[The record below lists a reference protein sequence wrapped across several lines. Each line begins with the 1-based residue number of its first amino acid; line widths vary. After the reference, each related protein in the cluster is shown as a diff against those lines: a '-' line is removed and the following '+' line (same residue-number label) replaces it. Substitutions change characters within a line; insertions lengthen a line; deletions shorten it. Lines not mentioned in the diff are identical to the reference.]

1 MIEENEVMQN
11 VEVSSPPD
19 SAGDNLSNA
28 PDSVLD
34 NPETVETGDS
44 APDQEAAPDAP
55 AAETEVS
62 EELSERV
69 EAEDFSAEE
78 DEEYYN
84 FAEMA
89 EEQAIEDA
97 RLFFETPF
105 ESYTVTEGLLLLIFV
120 VLFLKTMLGLAR
132 G

>member
-1 MIEENEVMQN
+1 MIEENEVVQN
-11 VEVSSPPD
+11 VEVSAPAD
-19 SAGDNLSNA
+19 SAGGDVSGA

-34 NPETVETGDS
+34 NPETLETGDS
-44 APDQEAAPDAP
+44 APYQEVTPDVP
-55 AAETEVS
+55 AAETEVFES
-62 EELSERV
+62 VPEEV
-69 EAEDFSAEE
+69 EDEYLLAE
-78 DEEYYN
+78 DEEEYFN

-105 ESYTVTEGLLLLIFV
+105 ESYTVTEGLLLLIFI
-120 VLFLKTMLGLAR
+120 VLFLKTLLGFAR

>member
-1 MIEENEVMQN
+1 MIEENEVVQD
-11 VEVSSPPD
+11 VEVSAPSD
-19 SAGDNLSNA
+19 SARSDVSDT

-34 NPETVETGDS
+34 NPETVET
-44 APDQEAAPDAP
+44 
-55 AAETEVS
+55 EVS
-62 EELSERV
+62 EGTPEEV
-69 EAEDFSAEE
+69 EGEYLLEEE
-78 DEEYYN
+78 DGEYFN

-105 ESYTVTEGLLLLIFV
+105 ESYTVTEGLLLLIFI
-120 VLFLKTMLGLAR
+120 VLFLKTLLGLAR

>member
-1 MIEENEVMQN
+1 MIEENEVVQD
-11 VEVSSPPD
+11 VEVSAPTD
-19 SAGDNLSNA
+19 SAGSDVSDA

-44 APDQEAAPDAP
+44 APDQEATPDVP

-62 EELSERV
+62 EETPEQIEDEYLL
-69 EAEDFSAEE
+69 AED
-78 DEEYYN
+78 DEEYFN

-105 ESYTVTEGLLLLIFV
+105 ESYTVTEGLLLLIFI
-120 VLFLKTMLGLAR
+120 VLFLKTLLGLAR